1 MEVAAEI
8 ANDAGHAAFADK
20 TENLDFGFLPKSL
33 TVQCQSLIESYHEL
47 HGYACLPNILWKARL
62 GPFIETH
69 REFRQLLRKAS
80 TTRSAKKSNEGF
92 VRIAKTILSL
102 EILASSFAGW
112 SAIYPEAGSRA
123 QAILKRN
130 ARSPHMPLME
140 FYLYPPKYI
149 SSAAIATLAPPP
161 GRQPSEAELYRASK
175 PELAGEKQA
184 LNYLNAIQLA
194 SDGKPPHSAVASP
207 PWNPA

>member
-1 MEVAAEI
+1 MEVATV
-8 ANDAGHAAFADK
+8 ANDADHAALAGR
-20 TENLDFGFLPKSL
+20 TENFDFSFLPKTL
-33 TVQCQSLIESYHEL
+33 TIQCQSLIESYHEL

-80 TTRSAKKSNEGF
+80 TTRSAKKTNAGF
-92 VRIAKTILSL
+92 VRIASAILSL

-112 SAIYPEAGSRA
+112 SAIYPEAGLRA
-123 QAILKRN
+123 HAILKRN

-149 SSAAIATLAPPP
+149 SSAAIATLVPPP
-161 GRQPSEAELYRASK
+161 GRQPSEAVLYRSST

-184 LNYLNAIQLA
+184 LNYVNANQQALDGRQLYPAAA
-194 SDGKPPHSAVASP
+194 SST
-207 PWNPA
+207 